1 MSSLQPQNPDL
12 IETLNALKTEIVESR
27 NLTIKTD
34 HLVKNLG
41 ADVRQIGRRQEKY
54 EKRYVFNSVVA
65 YILFSVLIFAGLY
78 LAFQS
83 QVARERE
90 AVLARD
96 VRIADLHDRVAELE
110 AELERRKDAEEQAYT
125 LYRLIEDKR
134 RDDVLTMF
142 PQTRGK
148 LVNRAEVELIR
159 REVKR
164 INEELARK
172 EFEEGVEY
180 FRTRKYDK
188 ARDAL
193 LKSLKHIEKPE
204 YAMELNWK
212 LGMSQFKLKDYNSAA
227 DHLREATR
235 HEQRRDLRN
244 ETMWHLAV
252 ALDNEGRASEARPA
266 YEAYVKNF
274 AYDKRALIA
283 QKRVLNYIREGVGGG
298 RK

>member
-1 MSSLQPQNPDL
+1 MSSQQAQNSEVV
-12 IETLNALKTEIVESR
+12 ETLRDLKTEIVESR

-41 ADVRQIGRRQEKY
+41 SDVRQIGRRQEKY

-110 AELERRKDAEEQAYT
+110 AELDRRKDAEEQAYT
-125 LYRLIEDKR
+125 LYRLVEDNR
-134 RDDVLTMF
+134 RDEVLTSF
-142 PQTRGK
+142 PQARGK
-148 LVNRAEVELIR
+148 LVNRAEVELLR
-159 REVKR
+159 REVQR
-164 INEELARK
+164 INVELARA
-172 EFEEGVEY
+172 EFEEGVEA
-180 FRTRKYDK
+180 FRTRKWEK

-193 LKSLKHIEKPE
+193 LKSLKHIDKPD
-204 YAMELNWK
+204 YAMELNYK
-212 LGMSQFKLKDYNSAA
+212 LGMSQFSLKDFNAA
-227 DHLREATR
+227 AEHLREATR
-235 HEQRRDLRN
+235 HEQRKELRN

-266 YEAYVKNF
+266 YEAYVKRF
-274 AYDKRALIA
+274 AYDKRALSA
-283 QKRVLNYIREGVGGG
+283 QKRVLYYIRQGVGQ
-298 RK
+298 

>member
-1 MSSLQPQNPDL
+1 VSSQEDN
-12 IETLNALKTEIVESR
+12 ISEVVETLRDLKTEIVESR

-34 HLVKNLG
+34 HLVKNLS

-125 LYRLIEDKR
+125 LYRLVEDNR
-134 RDDVLTMF
+134 RDEVLTSF
-142 PQTRGK
+142 PQARGK
-148 LVNRAEVELIR
+148 LVNRAEVELLR
-159 REVKR
+159 REVQR
-164 INEELARK
+164 INEELALAA
-172 EFEEGVEY
+172 FEDGMESY
-180 FRTRKYDK
+180 RTRKYDK

-193 LKSLKHIEKPE
+193 LKSLGHIDKPV
-204 YAMELNWK
+204 YVMELNYK

-227 DHLREATR
+227 EHLREATR

-252 ALDNEGRASEARPA
+252 ALDIEGRGSEARSA
-266 YEAYVKNF
+266 YEAYVKKF
-274 AYDKRALIA
+274 AYDKRALSA
-283 QKRVLNYIREGVGGG
+283 QKRVLHYIREKVGQ
-298 RK
+298 